1 MTAAPPAPVRS
12 DDSSELPPASDS
24 ASGSHIGLIVAGSLA
39 VGLLVGVALVAAP
52 FVPAKEGNVTGALL
66 CGFAVGWAMLALLS
80 LRFGDRP
87 QRWAFA
93 PSMFMGVGGLLLMI
107 FGTPAQDVLRWVW
120 PPALL
125 ALVIWMVARSRR
137 RLRGSGR
144 WLLYPV
150 FFILLLASVGGVY
163 ETVSEALGANAY
175 PMSGQLIDVGGH
187 SLHLSCNG
195 DGSPTVILQPGGGEM
210 SAALGW
216 IAPAVSAGT
225 RVCVYDRAGRG
236 WSEPADS
243 PQDATQIATD
253 LHKLLDGGQVPGP
266 YVLAGHSFGGLYV
279 LTYAAMY
286 PEDVVGMVLVDSTA
300 PASSSVRDVS
310 PGREETSDLMSR
322 VSALISSSARVGVGR
337 LIGSLDYGDL
347 PPQSRDEARASSAT
361 ASYVQSTVDEYA
373 QASASSIEAASL
385 VDFGDK
391 PLIVLT
397 AGLGSS
403 ATWMQSQDHLATL
416 SSNSLH
422 SVVEGANHG
431 ALIHNEQSAATT
443 TQAVLDVV
451 AAVRS
456 GQPLGG

>member
-1 MTAAPPAPVRS
+1 M
-12 DDSSELPPASDS
+12 
-24 ASGSHIGLIVAGSLA
+24 IVAGSLA
-39 VGLLVGVALVAAP
+39 VGLLVGLALVAAP

-66 CGFAVGWAMLALLS
+66 LGFAVGWAMLALLS
-80 LRFGDRP
+80 LRFSDQP

-93 PSMFMGVGGLLLMI
+93 PALFMGVGGLLLMI
-107 FGTPAQDVLRWVW
+107 FGTPGQDVLRWVW
-120 PPALL
+120 PPALF
-125 ALVIWMVARSRR
+125 ALVIWMFGRSRR
-137 RLRGSGR
+137 RLQAAGR

-150 FFILLLASVGGVY
+150 FFVLLLAAVGGVY
-163 ETVSEALGANAY
+163 ETVSEALDANAF
-175 PMSGQLIDVGGH
+175 PMPGELVDVGGH

-216 IAPAVSAGT
+216 ISPPVAAST
-225 RVCVYDRAGRG
+225 RVCVYDRPGRG
-236 WSEPADS
+236 WSEPADG

-253 LHKLLDGGQVPGP
+253 LHTLLERGQVPGP

-286 PEDVVGMVLVDSTA
+286 PGDVVGMVLVDSTA
-300 PASSSVRDVS
+300 PASSSGAPDANAVRE
-310 PGREETSDLMSR
+310 GGSDLMSR
-322 VSALISSSARVGVGR
+322 VSALISSSARVGLGR

-347 PPQSRDEARASSAT
+347 PPQSRDQARASSAT
-361 ASYVQSTVDEYA
+361 ASYVQSTIDEYA
-373 QASASSIEAASL
+373 RANASSIEAASL

-397 AGLGSS
+397 AGIGSS

-416 SSNSLH
+416 SPDSRH
-422 SVVEGANHG
+422 IVVEGANHV
-431 ALIHNEQSAATT
+431 ALIHDEQSAAVT

-456 GQPLGG
+456 GEPLGG